1 MPMSQNTLPVKY
13 TQRKETYDYYHFD
26 KDLSEKSI
34 GTDSN
39 LYKIFEKMDKTKLS
53 YTLKD
58 KQLTLKLDKTT
69 YKLTLDEY

>member
-1 MPMSQNTLPVKY
+1 MP
-13 TQRKETYDYYHFD
+13 HIF
-26 KDLSEKSI
+26 
-34 GTDSN
+34 
-39 LYKIFEKMDKTKLS
+39 YKIFEKMDKTKLS

>member
-1 MPMSQNTLPVKY
+1 
-13 TQRKETYDYYHFD
+13 
-26 KDLSEKSI
+26 
-34 GTDSN
+34 
-39 LYKIFEKMDKTKLS
+39 MDKTKLS